1 MPTVGTDTVHKS
13 SLSGGG
19 DQRDYGC
26 QLFSPMAKASWGESP
41 NLFAATSQ
49 VYPIAKTCG
58 KCPSPD
64 GDADG
69 GQSWGGGIY
78 FEAVAA
84 QPPGEEPSGCC
95 PDSEGG
101 TCTPEGL
108 CGPGLLN
115 TSNGNVIFSLRYP
128 SASPFEP
135 DARLIYNS
143 RSTESANYGFGWT
156 SRLHRWV
163 EEVTFQDADL
173 HEGDGTVYS
182 YTNHNV
188 STGYYTPPDGATS
201 ALKRDFT
208 GKWTEERAD
217 GFVLVYDSAGDLNT
231 IQNPAGGVWTNN
243 YTGTP
248 PKLHSVVD
256 PSGRRTTYSYDGG
269 GMISKITD
277 AAGRETLFEVNGND
291 DVVKHVT
298 PELCT
303 TSLTYDG
310 SHRLIAYQDPEG
322 HIHSYGY
329 DSGRLAS
336 YTNPLGHTTTVAFDG
351 LTTTVINALGHR
363 TTLTFN
369 SVGHL
374 LCEEN
379 ALGNRTTH
387 TWEDAR
393 LRATEN
399 ALGFVTTYAYDAT
412 SHAGKRLQSI
422 TNALGHVWTYE
433 YDSNNMPQAAIDPLG
448 SRTTAVW
455 NGSEKDSRH

>member
-49 VYPIAKTCG
+49 VYPVAKTCG

-188 STGYYTPPDGATS
+188 LTGYYTPPDGATS

-277 AAGRETLFEVNGND
+277 AAGRETLFEVDGND

-379 ALGNRTTH
+379 CAGQSDDAHLGGCTAQGDR
-387 TWEDAR
+387 ERAR
-393 LRATEN
+393 LCHH
-399 ALGFVTTYAYDAT
+399 L
-412 SHAGKRLQSI
+412 RL
-422 TNALGHVWTYE
+422 
-433 YDSNNMPQAAIDPLG
+433 
-448 SRTTAVW
+448 
-455 NGSEKDSRH
+455 

>member
-1 MPTVGTDTVHKS
+1 MVASFSLPWPRQVGASRRICLRRPVKS
-13 SLSGGG
+13 H
-19 DQRDYGC
+19 
-26 QLFSPMAKASWGESP
+26 
-41 NLFAATSQ
+41 
-49 VYPIAKTCG
+49 PIAKTCG

-256 PSGRRTTYSYDGG
+256 PSGRRTTSNSSRSLRRLPMSIRWASS
-269 GMISKITD
+269 MI
-277 AAGRETLFEVNGND
+277 
-291 DVVKHVT
+291 VT
-298 PELCT
+298 SILPE
-303 TSLTYDG
+303 
-310 SHRLIAYQDPEG
+310 
-322 HIHSYGY
+322 
-329 DSGRLAS
+329 
-336 YTNPLGHTTTVAFDG
+336 
-351 LTTTVINALGHR
+351 
-363 TTLTFN
+363 
-369 SVGHL
+369 
-374 LCEEN
+374 
-379 ALGNRTTH
+379 
-387 TWEDAR
+387 
-393 LRATEN
+393 
-399 ALGFVTTYAYDAT
+399 
-412 SHAGKRLQSI
+412 
-422 TNALGHVWTYE
+422 
-433 YDSNNMPQAAIDPLG
+433 
-448 SRTTAVW
+448 
-455 NGSEKDSRH
+455 